1 VPDALVLDSYA
12 LLAHF
17 EDETGAEKVATIL
30 RAAHAGETRLF
41 LCVVNFGEIY
51 YSTSRERGAEKAE
64 EVRFIIGQLPITLVD
79 ADLGLTLEAAK
90 LKAAHSVA
98 YADCFAA
105 ALGKREKARVV
116 TGDPEFKRF
125 GDDVTLEWIGPKTRA

>member
-1 VPDALVLDSYA
+1 MDDAFVLDSYA

-17 EDETGAEKVATIL
+17 EDESGAETVASIL
-30 RAAHAGETRLF
+30 RAAQAGETRLF
-41 LCVVNFGEIY
+41 LCVVNFGEVY
-51 YSTSRERGAEKAE
+51 YNTLRERGAETAE
-64 EVRFIIGQLPITLVD
+64 EVRFMTEQLPITLVD

-90 LKAAHSVA
+90 LKAAHPVA

-125 GDDVTLEWIGPKTRA
+125 GNDVTVEWIGRKMRG